1 MNFSFL
7 AHAERVIEDVD
18 RVLGRVIF
26 DTVIRYEVLVVLL
39 IKIIIVFD

>member
-26 DTVIRYEVLVVLL
+26 DAVIGYEVLVVLI
-39 IKIIIVFD
+39 IKVVIVFD

>member
-26 DTVIRYEVLVVLL
+26 DTVIGYEVLVVLI
-39 IKIIIVFD
+39 IKVVIVFD